1 VENENSPVEYKD
13 FRTGYTF
20 KDIRRMLQI
29 EARRKYARGV
39 YMFITRHT
47 VLGRW
52 HEIKQ
57 QMYQLELDCYESEK

>member
-1 VENENSPVEYKD
+1 MSVDFPNYED

-20 KDIRRMLQI
+20 KDVRRMLQR
-29 EARRKYARGV
+29 EADGRYAKGE

-52 HEIKQ
+52 KEIKEK
-57 QMYQLELDCYESEK
+57 MYAELDEHYEACNGR